1 MDVRPLDPAVHVSPQ
16 IALGDLPVLKAKGY
30 GAVISNRPDGE
41 EPGQPSAEQVR
52 AATEAE
58 GLAFAHIPVSMP
70 TLGPAEVEAMRAA
83 LDALPGPIL
92 AFCKSGTRS
101 AVLWALSQAGA
112 RPADDLIAQ
121 AAEVG
126 YDISGLKDRLG

>member
-16 IALGDLPVLKAKGY
+16 IALEDLAVLKARGY

-41 EPGQPSAEQVR
+41 EPGQPSADQVR
-52 AATEAE
+52 AAAEAE
-58 GLAFAHIPVSMP
+58 GLGFVHIPISMP
-70 TLGPAEVEAMRAA
+70 NLGPDQVQAMRAA
-83 LDALPGPIL
+83 LEDLPGPVL

-101 AVLWALSQAGA
+101 AVMWALTQAGE

-126 YDISGLKDRLG
+126 YDISGLRGRLE